1 MTNAISFDTLAYAK
15 RLIKVGVPEKQ
26 AEVQAETLA
35 DLIKDQVVTKQY
47 LDLRLKELE
56 MRLSIRLGGMM
67 VAGICAREKVL
78 NDGRPVAVYL
88 RGIFD
93 MVCSGAVKLGGKLQA
108 GAANNWVHQSPS
120 NAAAL
125 SGMAYVGTSL
135 ATGADAETIQVL
147 VNAGCVS

>member
-1 MTNAISFDTLAYAK
+1 MGDEAIIRDKLELPINMAAQNESA
-15 RLIKVGVPEKQ
+15 IEKGALLQ
-26 AEVQAETLA
+26 LVDERTVSGT
-35 DLIKDQVVTKQY
+35 IT
-47 LDLRLKELE
+47 
-56 MRLSIRLGGMM
+56 SGMM